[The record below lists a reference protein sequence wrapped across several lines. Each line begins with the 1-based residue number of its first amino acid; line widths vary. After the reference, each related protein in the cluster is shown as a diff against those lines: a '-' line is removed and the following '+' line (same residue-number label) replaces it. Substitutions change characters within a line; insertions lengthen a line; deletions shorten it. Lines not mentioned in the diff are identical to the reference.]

1 VETSRHWRTRI
12 RVLSRFR
19 KNSFPGKNRPAGNPS
34 LIAQLSGGGHFTPR
48 GGRIHGSIPFLE
60 AFYRPILQHLRR
72 GSPPGPDKRNR
83 SNQRAYHYRSIDPL
97 HSPHFSEP
105 DSQSLKQQASRRALE
120 KVLTL
125 PPVKIRQKY
134 FKIFV
139 RRDALSTHL
148 KKLLDIW

>member
-1 VETSRHWRTRI
+1 MFESPPFI
-12 RVLSRFR
+12 
-19 KNSFPGKNRPAGNPS
+19 PS
-34 LIAQLSGGGHFTPR
+34 
-48 GGRIHGSIPFLE
+48 
-60 AFYRPILQHLRR
+60 FYRLMFRQLCR
-72 GSPPGPDKRNR
+72 GSAPGPDKGTS
-83 SNQRAYHYRSIDPL
+83 SNQKTCPNRGIDPYQL
-97 HSPHFSEP
+97 PHFSEP